1 MSAIPALPGAD
12 TLGTVSEL
20 ITTPAGDARLTRFPT
35 PARTKRRAVLALG
48 HGAGGGVEAADLQA
62 LAAALPAAGIQVVLV
77 EQPWRVA
84 GKKIAAAPKTL
95 DLGWVPVA
103 EALRKRARTTP
114 FLVGGRS
121 AGARVACR
129 TGLETGA
136 AGVVALS
143 FPLHPP
149 GKPEKSR
156 AEELLGSG
164 LPTLIVQ
171 AGADTFGIPAEFP
184 ELPPTHRLVGLP
196 AGDHAFKVKK
206 TDPPVLDA
214 VVAAVTEW
222 IETLLR

>member
-62 LAAALPAAGIQVVLV
+62 LAAALPASGIEVVLV

-103 EALRKRARTTP
+103 ETLRKRARTTP

-171 AGADTFGIPAEFP
+171 AGADTFGTPAEFP

>member
-1 MSAIPALPGAD
+1 MQ
-12 TLGTVSEL
+12 EL
-20 ITTPAGDARLTRFPT
+20 ITTPVGDARLTRFPA

-62 LAAALPAAGIQVVLV
+62 LAAALPADGVEVVLV

-84 GKKIAAAPKTL
+84 GKKIAPAPKTL
-95 DLGWVPVA
+95 DAGWIPVA
-103 EALRKRARTTP
+103 EALHKRARKTP

-129 TGLETGA
+129 TGLDTGA
-136 AGVVALS
+136 AGVVALA

-156 AEELLGSG
+156 AEELLDTG

-171 AGADTFGIPAEFP
+171 GGGDTFGTASEFP
-184 ELPPTHRLVGLP
+184 RLPPTHHLVGLP
-196 AGDHAFKVKK
+196 AGNHAFTVKK
-206 TDPPVLDA
+206 ADPPVLDA
-214 VVAAVTEW
+214 LVAAVSEW
-222 IETLLR
+222 IDALLR